1 MKLNFDLKYKN
12 LREFIEKQ
20 TPFKPDLGLILGSG
34 LGDFAESLDVIKT
47 LSTAEVPDYPTSTV
61 KGHKGFIHFA
71 QSRGKNILLFQG
83 RVHLYEGYSISDALL
98 PVYISKL
105 TGTKN
110 LILTNAAG
118 GINSDFK
125 PGDLMLITDFFGWD
139 LKRELTRLLGL
150 ATVKY
155 KDRLLNLPSSINNS
169 IIKEAALQSGV
180 DLKEGSY
187 WYSKGPSYET
197 PAEIKMMAVMGA
209 DSVGMSTV
217 HEAIFAAINGI
228 ETSAISLISNLAAG
242 LSKDQLSHQEVV
254 ETAAQVKPKFEKLI
268 KKIIELS

>member
-20 TPFKPDLGLILGSG
+20 IPFKPDLGLILGSG

-71 QSRGKNILLFQG
+71 KSRGKNILLFQG
-83 RVHLYEGYSISDALL
+83 RVHLYEGYPISDALL
-98 PVYISKL
+98 PVYISKI
-105 TGTKN
+105 TGAKN

-139 LKRELTRLLGL
+139 LKREITRLLGL

-155 KDRLLNLPSSINNS
+155 KDRLLNLPSSKNNS
-169 IIKEAALQSGV
+169 IIKKAALQSGV

-197 PAEIKMMAVMGA
+197 PAEIKMMSIMGA

-217 HEAIFAAINGI
+217 HEAIFASINNI

-254 ETAAQVKPKFEKLI
+254 ETAAQIKPKFEKLI